1 MEIKLWGSLIA
12 LLAVHSLLHSSA
24 HLTLQIPPLLSHSSM
39 FLLLFYTVLGTLLL
53 NLTGHRDLV
62 TNIELRALPVSMA
75 TTGAGAGA
83 VTGAGAGEGVED
95 AQSRTKS
102 GEIAT
107 DVLVSVSDDHTARVF
122 YFSGL
127 SLLS

>member
-1 MEIKLWGSLIA
+1 M
-12 LLAVHSLLHSSA
+12 
-24 HLTLQIPPLLSHSSM
+24 
-39 FLLLFYTVLGTLLL
+39 

-75 TTGAGAGA
+75 TSGAGAE
-83 VTGAGAGEGVED
+83 AGAEVT
-95 AQSRTKS
+95 QSRTKS

>member
-1 MEIKLWGSLIA
+1 MGHLMSL
-12 LLAVHSLLHSSA
+12 LSVHSLLHSSV
-24 HLTLQIPPLLSHSSM
+24 HLTLQFPPLLSHSSV

-62 TNIELRALPVSMA
+62 TNIELRALSVSMA
-75 TTGAGAGA
+75 TTGAGA
-83 VTGAGAGEGVED
+83 VTGTGAGEGAAAGAGVEET
-95 AQSRTKS
+95 QSRTKS

>member
-1 MEIKLWGSLIA
+1 MF
-12 LLAVHSLLHSSA
+12 
-24 HLTLQIPPLLSHSSM
+24 IP
-39 FLLLFYTVLGTLLL
+39 FFYTELGTLLL

-62 TNIELRALPVSMA
+62 TNIELRALSVSMA
-75 TTGAGAGA
+75 TTGAGAG
-83 VTGAGAGEGVED
+83 TGTGEGVAAGAGEGAETGVED
-95 AQSRTKS
+95 KQSRTKS

>member
-1 MEIKLWGSLIA
+1 MTS
-12 LLAVHSLLHSSA
+12 
-24 HLTLQIPPLLSHSSM
+24 
-39 FLLLFYTVLGTLLL
+39 
-53 NLTGHRDLV
+53 
-62 TNIELRALPVSMA
+62 IELRALPVSMA
-75 TTGAGAGA
+75 TSGAEAGAGAG
-83 VTGAGAGEGVED
+83 VEET
-95 AQSRTKS
+95 QSRTKS

>member
-1 MEIKLWGSLIA
+1 M
-12 LLAVHSLLHSSA
+12 
-24 HLTLQIPPLLSHSSM
+24 
-39 FLLLFYTVLGTLLL
+39 

-62 TNIELRALPVSMA
+62 TNIELRALSVSMA
-75 TTGAGAGA
+75 TTGAGAGTGA
-83 VTGAGAGEGVED
+83 VTGTGEEAVAGAGAEET
-95 AQSRTKS
+95 QSRTKS

>member
-1 MEIKLWGSLIA
+1 M
-12 LLAVHSLLHSSA
+12 
-24 HLTLQIPPLLSHSSM
+24 
-39 FLLLFYTVLGTLLL
+39 
-53 NLTGHRDLV
+53 
-62 TNIELRALPVSMA
+62 TNIELRSLPVSMA
-75 TTGAGAGA
+75 TSGAG
-83 VTGAGAGEGVED
+83 VDDT
-95 AQSRTKS
+95 QSRTKS

>member
-1 MEIKLWGSLIA
+1 
-12 LLAVHSLLHSSA
+12 
-24 HLTLQIPPLLSHSSM
+24 M
-39 FLLLFYTVLGTLLL
+39 FLILFYTVLGTLLL

-62 TNIELRALPVSMA
+62 TNIELRALSVSMA

-83 VTGAGAGEGVED
+83 GTVTGEGAAAGAVVED
-95 AQSRTKS
+95 TQSRTKS
-102 GEIAT
+102 EEIAT